1 MNATAYLASPTT
13 VRVRTAKKEIEKFEY
28 TGGAE
33 GARKALAARGYTLAA
48 GWDWTEQFGGALT
61 VAVTR

>member
-1 MNATAYLASPTT
+1 MNATAYIASPTT
-13 VRVRTAKKEIEKFEY
+13 VRVRTANKEIEKFEY

-33 GARKALAARGYTLAA
+33 GARKALAARGYKLAES
-48 GWDWTEQFGGALT
+48 WDWTDSYGGALT